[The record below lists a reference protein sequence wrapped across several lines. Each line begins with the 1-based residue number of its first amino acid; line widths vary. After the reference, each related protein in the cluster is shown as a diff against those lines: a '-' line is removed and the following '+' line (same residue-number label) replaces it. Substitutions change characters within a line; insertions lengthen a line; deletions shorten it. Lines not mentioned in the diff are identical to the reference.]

1 MSTGTCG
8 NKELQIWD
16 FKSFIFWSKFCF
28 LGDFAVGQ
36 PCWQT
41 FLLSP
46 PHPHPPTPPYI
57 FLGDDAFALKR
68 FMMKLFPQQGLTGER
83 RVYNYRHSRARRISE
98 NLFGILANR
107 WRIFFTTTNLEPKY
121 VKDVIL
127 AALILHNTL
136 IKSPNSANVYRP
148 ASIADCNLTD
158 GEVSEGEWRINAV
171 TDSFY

>member
-1 MSTGTCG
+1 MRFWIIYILDQILFFWGFRCWSTM
-8 NKELQIWD
+8 LAD
-16 FKSFIFWSKFCF
+16 IFT
-28 LGDFAVGQ
+28 Q
-36 PCWQT
+36 PA
-41 FLLSP
+41 P
-46 PHPHPPTPPYI
+46 PPPPPYI

-68 FMMKLFPQQGLTGER
+68 FMMKPFPQQGLTGER

-98 NLFGILANR
+98 SLFGILANR

-136 IKSPNSANVYRP
+136 TKSPNSVNVYRP